1 MCTAVSDPIAARTQQ
16 TYSTSA
22 LSHLSGQAL
31 IVVIDYL
38 QVKYEIVSEEELEK
52 QRKQFRNGEL
62 EIKIEEEEFN
72 MR

>member
-1 MCTAVSDPIAARTQQ
+1 MSAAKTQQ
-16 TYSTSA
+16 VYPTSA
-22 LSHLSGQAL
+22 LLHLCGDTL
-31 IVVIDYL
+31 IAAINYL

>member
-1 MCTAVSDPIAARTQQ
+1 MAIT
-16 TYSTSA
+16 
-22 LSHLSGQAL
+22 
-31 IVVIDYL
+31 L

-62 EIKIEEEEFN
+62 KIKIEEEEFN

>member
-1 MCTAVSDPIAARTQQ
+1 MPLRRETLIAA
-16 TYSTSA
+16 
-22 LSHLSGQAL
+22 LN
-31 IVVIDYL
+31 YL

-62 EIKIEEEEFN
+62 DIKIEEEEFN